1 MRDHFDVIVIGGAAA
16 GLSAALILGRSRRSV
31 LVVDAG
37 EPRNAPA
44 DGIHNYL
51 GREGASPSELGRV
64 GREEVASYGV
74 EVTTGR
80 IVATS
85 ATDGD
90 GTDPVGF
97 SVTLDSAAV
106 VTARR
111 LVVASGAVDV
121 LPEVPGLA
129 EQWGRGVVHCPFC
142 HGWEIRDHRIGV
154 LVTTPNGAHHALMF
168 RALSD
173 DVTAF
178 VTDPV
183 LLDDTTLA
191 GLRARG
197 IRVMPGPVTAVDSE
211 DDRLT
216 GVALGSGEFVALDAL
231 AAASTVEARVDF
243 LAGVGLEATDFI
255 VGGHR
260 FGSALTVDGAGQTSV
275 RGVYAAGNV
284 TVPMATVI
292 ASAAAGTAVG
302 AAVHGD
308 LVQADLAAAVATAAS
323 SASSASASSSSSGSS
338 PLQSTR

>member
-1 MRDHFDVIVIGGAAA
+1 MRDHYDVIVAGGAAA

-44 DGIHNYL
+44 EGAHNYL
-51 GREGASPSELGRV
+51 GREGAPPTELYRIGRD
-64 GREEVASYGV
+64 EVAAYGV
-74 EVTTGR
+74 EVVAGR

-85 ATDGD
+85 TIDGD
-90 GTDPVGF
+90 GPDPVGF
-97 SVTLDSAAV
+97 SVTLDSGAV

-142 HGWEIRDHRIGV
+142 HGWEVRDQRIGV

-178 VTDPV
+178 VTDPALV
-183 LLDDTTLA
+183 DDTALA
-191 GLRARG
+191 GLTARG
-197 IRVMPGPVTAVDSE
+197 IRIVTGPVARVLSSGDVL
-211 DDRLT
+211 R
-216 GVALGSGEFVALDAL
+216 GVELGSGDVVELDAL
-231 AAASTVEARVDF
+231 AAASTVEARVGF
-243 LAGVGLEATDFI
+243 LSGLGLVAEDQLMGD
-255 VGGHR
+255 VR
-260 FGSALTVDGAGQTSV
+260 FGSALQVDAVGQTSV

-284 TVPMATVI
+284 ASPMATVI
-292 ASAAAGTAVG
+292 ASAAAGTQAG

-308 LVQADLAAAVATAAS
+308 LVQADLAAALAGAGTGAGAGAGAGAGRD
-323 SASSASASSSSSGSS
+323 SA
-338 PLQSTR
+338 

>member
-1 MRDHFDVIVIGGAAA
+1 MRDHFDVIVVGGAAA

-44 DGIHNYL
+44 AGIHNYL
-51 GREGASPSELGRV
+51 GREGASPAELGRV
-64 GREEVASYGV
+64 GREEVAAHDV
-74 EVTTGR
+74 EVTAGR

-90 GTDPVGF
+90 GTDAVGF
-97 SVTLDSAAV
+97 SVTFDSGAV

-142 HGWEIRDHRIGV
+142 HGWEIRDRRIGV

-178 VTDPV
+178 VADETLV
-183 LLDDTTLA
+183 DDTALA

-197 IRVMPGPVTAVDSE
+197 ITVVRQPVAAVESE
-211 DDRLT
+211 GDRLT

-243 LAGVGLEATDFI
+243 LSGVGLEATDFV
-255 VGGHR
+255 VGDHR
-260 FGSALTVDGAGQTSV
+260 FGSALTVDGVGQTAV

-284 TVPMATVI
+284 TAPMATVI

-308 LVQADLAAAVATAAS
+308 LVQAELAEAVAAAAAS
-323 SASSASASSSSSGSS
+323 GSGS
-338 PLQSTR
+338 PRVQSTR

>member
-1 MRDHFDVIVIGGAAA
+1 MSDHFDVIVIGGSAA

-44 DGIHNYL
+44 AGAHNYL
-51 GREGASPSELGRV
+51 GREGVAPAELIRIGRD
-64 GREEVASYGV
+64 EVAAYGV
-74 EVTTGR
+74 QVTAGR

-90 GTDPVGF
+90 GTDPIGF
-97 SVTLDSAAV
+97 SVTLDSGAV

-142 HGWEIRDHRIGV
+142 HGWEIRDQRIGI
-154 LVTTPNGAHHALMF
+154 LVTTPNGVHHALMF

-173 DVTAF
+173 RVTAF
-178 VTDPV
+178 VTDPALV
-183 LLDDTTLA
+183 DDTAVA
-191 GLRARG
+191 GLTARG
-197 IRVMPGPVTAVDSE
+197 IGIVSGSVARVVSSGDV
-211 DDRLT
+211 LT
-216 GVALGSGEFVALDAL
+216 GVETGSGEVVPLDAL
-231 AAASTVEARVDF
+231 AAASTAEARVDF
-243 LAGVGLEATDFI
+243 LAGLGLVAEDVVVG
-255 VGGHR
+255 VSR
-260 FGSALTVDGAGQTSV
+260 FGSALVVDAAGQTGV

-284 TVPMATVI
+284 TAPMATVI
-292 ASAAAGTAVG
+292 AAAAAGTQAG

-308 LVQADLAAAVATAAS
+308 LVQADLAAALAGVAAGAGAA
-323 SASSASASSSSSGSS
+323 AAAG
-338 PLQSTR
+338 

>member
-1 MRDHFDVIVIGGAAA
+1 MSDHFDVIVIGGSAA

-44 DGIHNYL
+44 AGAHNYL
-51 GREGASPSELGRV
+51 GREGVAPSEFTHIGRD
-64 GREEVASYGV
+64 EVAAYGV
-74 EVTTGR
+74 QVTAGR

-90 GTDPVGF
+90 GIDPVGF
-97 SVTLDSAAV
+97 SVTLDSGAV

-142 HGWEIRDHRIGV
+142 HGWEIRDQRIGI
-154 LVTTPNGAHHALMF
+154 LVTTPNGVHHALMF

-173 DVTAF
+173 RVTAF
-178 VTDPV
+178 VTDPALV
-183 LLDDTTLA
+183 DDSAVA
-191 GLRARG
+191 GLTARG
-197 IRVMPGPVTAVDSE
+197 IGIVSGSVARVVSSGDV
-211 DDRLT
+211 LT
-216 GVALGSGEFVALDAL
+216 GVETGSGEVVPLDAL
-231 AAASTVEARVDF
+231 AAASTAEARVDF
-243 LAGVGLEATDFI
+243 LAGLGLVAEDVVVG
-255 VGGHR
+255 VSR
-260 FGSALTVDGAGQTSV
+260 FGSALVVDAAGQTGV

-284 TVPMATVI
+284 TAPMATVI
-292 ASAAAGTAVG
+292 AAAAAGTQAG

-308 LVQADLAAAVATAAS
+308 LVQADLAAALAGVAAGAGAA
-323 SASSASASSSSSGSS
+323 AAAG
-338 PLQSTR
+338 

>member
-1 MRDHFDVIVIGGAAA
+1 MSDHFDVIVIGGSAA

-44 DGIHNYL
+44 AGAHNYL
-51 GREGASPSELGRV
+51 GREGVAPAELIRIGRD
-64 GREEVASYGV
+64 EVAAYGV
-74 EVTTGR
+74 QVTAGR

-97 SVTLDSAAV
+97 SVTLDSGAL

-142 HGWEIRDHRIGV
+142 HGWEIRDQRIGI
-154 LVTTPNGAHHALMF
+154 LVTTPNGVHHALMF

-173 DVTAF
+173 RVTAF
-178 VTDPV
+178 VTDPALV
-183 LLDDTTLA
+183 DDTAVA
-191 GLRARG
+191 GLTARG
-197 IRVMPGPVTAVDSE
+197 IGIVSGSVARVVSSGDV
-211 DDRLT
+211 LT
-216 GVALGSGEFVALDAL
+216 GVETGSGEVVPLDAL
-231 AAASTVEARVDF
+231 AAASTAEARVDF
-243 LAGVGLEATDFI
+243 LAGLGLVAED
-255 VGGHR
+255 VVVDGSR
-260 FGSALTVDGAGQTSV
+260 FGSALVVDTAGQTGV

-284 TVPMATVI
+284 TAPMATVI
-292 ASAAAGTAVG
+292 ASAAAGTQAG

-308 LVQADLAAAVATAAS
+308 LVQADLAAALAGVTAAV
-323 SASSASASSSSSGSS
+323 
-338 PLQSTR
+338 